1 MDSRVSAFKATQSYL
16 DQQIKMWTNS
26 NRLIGAAFGFG
37 ELSNVSVT
45 GQVSRGHRTLS
56 ERRRFQPDRGR
67 DPAPLVQIMYEELL
81 KALDAMAFATA
92 RGDYVQRGE
101 RQSKALAIL
110 TGLETSLDFDKG
122 GQIAV
127 DLVAIYRE
135 ARRLVI
141 AGGREGDAALIIQAR
156 EMIQEISTAWDG
168 IGQRG

>member
-1 MDSRVSAFKATQSYL
+1 MYQYGRFRAGTARYQSVDIASRIEGATP
-16 DQQIKMWTNS
+16 
-26 NRLIGAAFGFG
+26 
-37 ELSNVSVT
+37 
-45 GQVSRGHRTLS
+45 HR
-56 ERRRFQPDRGR
+56 
-67 DPAPLVQIMYEELL
+67 LVQIMYEELL

-101 RQSKALAIL
+101 HQSKVLAIL

-141 AGGREGDAALIIQAR
+141 AGGREGDAQLIGQAR
-156 EMIQEISTAWDG
+156 EMIQEISNAWDA
-168 IGQRG
+168 IGRRG

>member
-1 MDSRVSAFKATQSYL
+1 MYQYSRFRAGTARYQSVDISSRIEGATP
-16 DQQIKMWTNS
+16 
-26 NRLIGAAFGFG
+26 
-37 ELSNVSVT
+37 
-45 GQVSRGHRTLS
+45 HR
-56 ERRRFQPDRGR
+56 
-67 DPAPLVQIMYEELL
+67 LVQIMYEELL

-101 RQSKALAIL
+101 HQSKVLAIL

-141 AGGREGDAALIIQAR
+141 SGGREGDAKLVVQAR
-156 EMIQEISTAWDG
+156 EMIQEISNAWDA
-168 IGQRG
+168 IAKRG